1 MVTPYTGIAR
11 GILNPTIAAQKFQ
24 ITRYAPNEALSAFI
38 ERYWI
43 IRWDLRG
50 QAPYV
55 QENIPYPCVNMVIG
69 AGQSSIF
76 GISTHKYAHEL
87 RDMGK
92 VFGVKFKPGGFYPF
106 LKSSVA
112 HLTDQS
118 LSVSDVFGI
127 SAAELE
133 SALLALEDDAA
144 MVTYMEQFLCDH
156 LPAPDA
162 MVAEINRLVDL
173 VMTDRQIK
181 RVDDL
186 VQHSHLSKRTLQRLF
201 REYVG
206 VSPKWV
212 IQRYRLHEVADLLAA
227 GTVTDWAALALHLG
241 YFDQAHFIKD
251 FKAIVGML
259 PTEYARQ
266 QSGA

>member
-11 GILNPTIAAQKFQ
+11 GILHPGIAAQKFQ
-24 ITRYAPNEALSAFI
+24 ITRYSPAADIAPFV

-50 QAPYV
+50 QAPYM

-76 GISTHKYAHEL
+76 GISTHKYVHEL
-87 RDMGK
+87 RDTGK

-112 HLTDQS
+112 HLTNQS
-118 LSVSDVFGI
+118 LSVCDVFGM

-133 SALLALEDDAA
+133 SALLALDDDAA
-144 MVTYMEQFLCDH
+144 MVMVMEQFLRAH
-156 LPAPDA
+156 LPEQDV

-173 VMTDRQIK
+173 IMADRQIK

-186 VQHSHLSKRTLQRLF
+186 AQHSHLSKRTLQRLF

-212 IQRYRLHEVADLLAA
+212 IQRYRLHEVAELLAA
-227 GTVTDWAALALHLG
+227 GAVDDWAALAVQLG

-251 FKAIVGML
+251 FKAIVGVS

-266 QSGA
+266 QGEA